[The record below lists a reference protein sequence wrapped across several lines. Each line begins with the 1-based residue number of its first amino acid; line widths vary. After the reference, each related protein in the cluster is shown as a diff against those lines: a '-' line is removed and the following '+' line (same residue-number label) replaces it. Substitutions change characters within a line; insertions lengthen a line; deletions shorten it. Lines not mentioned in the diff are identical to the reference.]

1 MPPPGFGA
9 PPVITPTMLNISHPL
24 LAPFHGNIT
33 ATRSTP
39 SREPLPH
46 GSHCAPSSPLPTCSR
61 TPPHWNPSRGCSR
74 LQRPTL
80 HATALPTL
88 STSIH
93 PPGSISLRSNLPDT
107 THNRTPQHTPPTLN
121 THPPLASP
129 TPATSCA
136 SVSGSAPAHI
146 PPYQTTPT
154 HICGPRPPSSAR
166 PFASLIHAPQPP
178 RMVYKEKDF
187 VFRTYPPAR
196 LSDVYRKY
204 VGLPNLLK
212 THFLDFSSDFLCF
225 IYHKLYICKTIAK
238 KLIFEP

>member
-88 STSIH
+88 SASIH
-93 PPGSISLRSNLPDT
+93 PPGSISLRSNHPDT
-107 THNRTPQHTPPTLN
+107 THDRTPNTLLPRS
-121 THPPLASP
+121 T
-129 TPATSCA
+129 
-136 SVSGSAPAHI
+136 HI
-146 PPYQTTPT
+146 PRL
-154 HICGPRPPSSAR
+154 PRLLRLLRAPPC
-166 PFASLIHAPQPP
+166 
-178 RMVYKEKDF
+178 
-187 VFRTYPPAR
+187 PAR
-196 LSDVYRKY
+196 LPPTSPLHQTTLPTLVAY
-204 VGLPNLLK
+204 VLRHVLSLRSFTPHNLP
-212 THFLDFSSDFLCF
+212 
-225 IYHKLYICKTIAK
+225 AGV
-238 KLIFEP
+238 